1 MEKSV
6 DSHEVKSITCLRRFF
21 TMTISSKSMS
31 RKRLS
36 WRHLLRVTTTPWV
49 VITSVGIDLP
59 RNWRL
64 PVREA
69 LKNPARDF
77 HLVSPG
83 RRTIIGGRRWY
94 CWWNG
99 VGRGRQW
106 SRGSAI
112 VEVKFWNLNGVKD
125 IGSSDHGK
133 KAPEVL
139 CPEAVLNRGRETSR
153 SFVLPLLHITAR
165 RTVSEEKV
173 HKWIGSEKRE
183 TKQLLCS
190 NRGDSF
196 T

>member
-1 MEKSV
+1 
-6 DSHEVKSITCLRRFF
+6 
-21 TMTISSKSMS
+21 MS

-64 PVREA
+64 PAREA

-133 KAPEVL
+133 KVPEVL
-139 CPEAVLNRGRETSR
+139 CPWRQYSTEGEKPPEVLCYLCCTLLLAVQSVRRKSTS
-153 SFVLPLLHITAR
+153 
-165 RTVSEEKV
+165 
-173 HKWIGSEKRE
+173 G
-183 TKQLLCS
+183 
-190 NRGDSF
+190 
-196 T
+196 